1 MTPFIIIKIPYCV
14 FWNFLEKKKGVWLS
28 RSLSETFFRTTFAI
42 AVKTLRIWC
51 FGKLVLLAEARLG
64 ELFNQIPKQTTNNP
78 NGNNQFRSNSSREE
92 IDLDESDDE
101 EEPPPKPKLEVA
113 KEMGFNKNQ
122 VSQFQTLAD
131 IQKPYKTLSQ
141 NLQKPAFLSGVFFY
155 RRFSEK
161 LKKTASVII
170 AYPKAGL
177 NIPMPRFISGGASC
191 AFISPV

>member
-1 MTPFIIIKIPYCV
+1 MPKNSGGDRRSESFKLRPAP
-14 FWNFLEKKKGVWLS
+14 NFE
-28 RSLSETFFRTTFAI
+28 
-42 AVKTLRIWC
+42 
-51 FGKLVLLAEARLG
+51 
-64 ELFNQIPKQTTNNP
+64 N
-78 NGNNQFRSNSSREE
+78 
-92 IDLDESDDE
+92 DEM
-101 EEPPPKPKLEVA
+101 PKPKLETA
-113 KEMGFNKNQ
+113 RDMGFSKDQ

-141 NLQKPAFLSGVFFY
+141 NLQKPAFLSGEFFY